1 MKKMIIPILVAC
13 IFFSPFANGQKKEKL
28 VPVTRSEL
36 TGISLPAG
44 TMQDNRFMS
53 LVTVKTLMEQETK
66 QAGVGVKNP
75 EIFMLPLDSNAKKN
89 PDSLVSRLLAKGW
102 SIAPMKTDVKFAWL
116 KKGDTFVMSYFSI
129 DKKEISLY
137 FAQADG
143 IPTTAGTSGTIAEPT
158 GTKPASSTGDGW
170 SKPAQPSDKPAVN
183 ASPANPPVPAVSS
196 TGGNSN
202 TSKTVTS
209 GNFVY
214 TITNFD
220 DGWNSTIAE
229 DIVIVTKGNLRV
241 FIYQS
246 VAHNDETRSAGRNWA
261 WDHIVTRDFNIR
273 STQYRDHG
281 QVMEAMQAPYI
292 EGLAVEKSSGRNV
305 FIAMYSQSSSGRIF
319 TTLAIAPDE
328 QTFRNAF
335 PKAEDK
341 YESDLNAMRG
351 YNRFAVDAR
360 DLTGTW
366 TGGDGSAI
374 NVYDGYTGN
383 YLGMN
388 AAVISDKFIFEN
400 SNTYSSEHNGA
411 TGQVGN
417 MKAFNQVYKG
427 SYTLDKWSI
436 SMNNRWKGE
445 TDHFHCYFEVVQGG
459 RILHMQNKQYSGIW
473 YHLVRSN

>member
-1 MKKMIIPILVAC
+1 MKKSILPILVTYLLTSST
-13 IFFSPFANGQKKEKL
+13 FGQKKEKL
-28 VPVTRSEL
+28 VPVTQSAL
-36 TGISLPAG
+36 TGITLPSG
-44 TMQDNRFMS
+44 TLQDKRLLS
-53 LVTVKTLMEQETK
+53 VASVKTLMEMETK

-75 EIFMLPLDSNAKKN
+75 EVFILPLAGDGKN
-89 PDSLVSRLLAKGW
+89 GSDSLVGRLLRNGW

-116 KKGDTFVMSYFSI
+116 KKGDKFVMSFFSI
-129 DKKEISLY
+129 DKTEISLY
-137 FAQADG
+137 FAETDG
-143 IPTTAGTSGTIAEPT
+143 IPTTVGTAGTIAEPP
-158 GTKPASSTGDGW
+158 GTKPASSPGEGW
-170 SKPAQPSDKPAVN
+170 RTPEKPSDKSAVN
-183 ASPANPPVPAVSS
+183 PSPTNNPAPSGS
-196 TGGNSN
+196 QTGGNS
-202 TSKTVTS
+202 TISKTTAS

-214 TITNFD
+214 YITNFD

-229 DIVIVTKGNLRV
+229 DKVIVTKGNLRV
-241 FIYQS
+241 FIYHS
-246 VAHNDETRSAGRNWA
+246 VAHNDETRSAGRNWT
-261 WDHIVTRDFNIR
+261 WDHLVTKDFNIR

-292 EGLAVEKSSGRNV
+292 EGQAVDRSNGKLV
-305 FIAMYSQSSSGRIF
+305 FLAMYAQSSSGRIF

-328 QTFRNAF
+328 QTIRNAF

-351 YNRFAVDAR
+351 YNRFAVDPR

-383 YLGMN
+383 YVGMN
-388 AAVISDKFIFEN
+388 VAEVSDKFIFEN
-400 SNTYSSEHNGA
+400 SNTYSSEHIGA

-445 TDHFHCYFEVVQGG
+445 TDHFHCYFEAVRGG
-459 RILHMQNKQYSGIW
+459 RILHLQNKQSSGIW
-473 YHLVRSN
+473 YHLMKKN